1 MNELIQ
7 PLLTLMNDIRE
18 VKAYL
23 QNLKQTRAEKFKEC
37 WIDGQDVM
45 LALNISKRTLQS
57 LRDKGILPYSRISGK
72 FYYKV
77 SDLEALLENNYSGN
91 IKKPLGYGNH

>member
-7 PLLTLMNDIRE
+7 PLLTLMNDIKE

-23 QNLKQTRAEKFKEC
+23 QNLKQTRAETFKES

-57 LRDKGILPYSRISGK
+57 LRDKGTLPFSRINGK

-77 SDLEALLENNYSGN
+77 SDLEALLENNYSGD
-91 IKKPLGYGNH
+91 IKKPDRYGN

>member
-1 MNELIQ
+1 MNEIIQ
-7 PLLTLMNDIRE
+7 SLLALSNDIKE
-18 VKAYL
+18 VKACL
-23 QNLKQTRAEKFKEC
+23 LAMKQTRADKFKES

-57 LRDKGILPYSRISGK
+57 LRDSELLPYSRINGK

-91 IKKPLGYGNH
+91 LKKLHRYGD

>member
-18 VKAYL
+18 VKACM
-23 QNLKQTRAEKFKEC
+23 QILKQTHAEKFKES
-37 WIDGQDVM
+37 WIDAQDVM

-57 LRDKGILPYSRISGK
+57 LRDKGILPYQLFRWI
-72 FYYKV
+72 
-77 SDLEALLENNYSGN
+77 
-91 IKKPLGYGNH
+91 P

>member
-1 MNELIQ
+1 MNEIIK
-7 PLLTLMNDIRE
+7 PLLTLMNDVKE
-18 VKAYL
+18 VKAHL

-45 LALNISKRTLQS
+45 LALKISKRTLQS
-57 LRDKGILPYSRISGK
+57 LRDNGTLPFSRIKGK

-91 IKKPLGYGNH
+91 IKKPVSYGNH

>member
-1 MNELIQ
+1 MNDIIQ
-7 PLLTLMNDIRE
+7 PLLTLINDIKE
-18 VKAYL
+18 VKACL
-23 QNLKQTRAEKFKEC
+23 HTLKQTHAEKFKES
-37 WIDGQDVM
+37 WIDGQDVI

-57 LRDKGILPYSRISGK
+57 LRDKGILPYSRINGK

-91 IKKPLGYGNH
+91 IKKPLKDGN